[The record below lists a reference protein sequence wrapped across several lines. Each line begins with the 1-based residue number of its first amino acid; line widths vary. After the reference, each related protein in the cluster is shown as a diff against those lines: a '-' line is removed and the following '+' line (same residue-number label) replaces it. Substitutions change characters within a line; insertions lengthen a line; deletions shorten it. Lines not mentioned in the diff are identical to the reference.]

1 MALTGEKDN
10 GMDEQTYGMNEKKQ
24 ISKAKTH

>member
-10 GMDEQTYGMNEKKQ
+10 GMDEQTNGMNEKKR
-24 ISKAKTH
+24 ISKAKAH